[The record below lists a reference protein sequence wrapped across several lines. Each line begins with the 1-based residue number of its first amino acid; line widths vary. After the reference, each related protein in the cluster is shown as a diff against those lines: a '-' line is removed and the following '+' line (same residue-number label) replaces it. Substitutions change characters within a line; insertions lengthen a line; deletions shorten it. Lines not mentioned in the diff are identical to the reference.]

1 MLTLSRW
8 ITLNAIL
15 MMALGIAFALY
26 GPLMLAF
33 FRIAD
38 IPSQEVMLYWH
49 IAAFARLFGAG
60 LFSLGLL
67 LFALRTPI
75 AHGEL
80 SGSSQRGVI
89 FSLLLG
95 NLLAAIVALTQQA
108 SIWNVWA
115 GLVLSLVF
123 ALLTFGYGYFLAR
136 RPEDG

>member
-8 ITLNAIL
+8 ITINAIL

-33 FRIAD
+33 FGIAD
-38 IPSQEVMLYWH
+38 IPSQEVILYWN
-49 IAAFARLFGAG
+49 IASFARLFGAG
-60 LFSLGLL
+60 MFSLGLL

-75 AHGEL
+75 AQGEL
-80 SGSSQRGVI
+80 SGPSQRGVI

-108 SIWNVWA
+108 SVWNIWA
-115 GLVLSLVF
+115 GWVLSLVF
-123 ALLTFGYGYFLAR
+123 ALLTFGYGVFLAR
-136 RPEDG
+136 RPEAG